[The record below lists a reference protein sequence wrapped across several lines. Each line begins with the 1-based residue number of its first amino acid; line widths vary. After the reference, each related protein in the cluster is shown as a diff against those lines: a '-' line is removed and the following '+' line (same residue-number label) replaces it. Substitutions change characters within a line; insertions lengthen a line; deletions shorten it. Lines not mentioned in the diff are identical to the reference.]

1 MIQCRDCEHFRR
13 DEEGRISFACDP
25 FINIKGPE
33 CLVKWQLI
41 KINQMVEAY
50 HSMLGY
56 YQKLAPMQDK
66 LFKAMERELDDM
78 DESEKWKQDQDDE
91 EDKEDEDEDTGET
104 SW

>member
-25 FINIKGPE
+25 FINVKEPE

-56 YQKLAPMQDK
+56 YQKLALMQDK
-66 LFKAMERELDDM
+66 LFKAMERELNDM
-78 DESEKWKQDQDDE
+78 DESEKWKQVQDDE
-91 EDKEDEDEDTGET
+91 EDEDEPIDET